1 MIEVIAIAL
10 VLLLGIAC
18 VWRAIDE
25 YKEDKKKG
33 KLP

>member
-1 MIEVIAIAL
+1 MIEIIAIVL
-10 VLLLGIAC
+10 ILLLGISCAY
-18 VWRAIDE
+18 RAWDE